1 MSSINID
8 PTVYTS
14 RPGDL
19 RSAIENKTYDL
30 LEKLGIGYKRIDH
43 GPAMT
48 LDDCAGVDALLG
60 VPMCKNLFLCNRQ
73 ETEFY
78 LLMLPGD
85 KQFKTKA
92 LSAQLGVARLSFA
105 GGEYMERYLGIS
117 PGSLS
122 VLGLA
127 CDTGHRVRLCIDSDL
142 ITCEYTGCHPCVNT
156 SSLKIK
162 TTDLLGTF
170 IPYTGHMPEKVMFCG

>member
-14 RPGDL
+14 RTGDL
-19 RSAIENKTYDL
+19 RSAVENKTYDL
-30 LEKLGIGYKRIDH
+30 LKKLGIGYTRIDH

-78 LLMLPGD
+78 LLMLPGG
-85 KQFKTKA
+85 KQFKTSVWRGFRLPA
-92 LSAQLGVARLSFA
+92 VNIWSVTSA
-105 GGEYMERYLGIS
+105 
-117 PGSLS
+117 
-122 VLGLA
+122 
-127 CDTGHRVRLCIDSDL
+127 SDPDRCRCSGWL
-142 ITCEYTGCHPCVNT
+142 TTPITA
-156 SSLKIK
+156 
-162 TTDLLGTF
+162 
-170 IPYTGHMPEKVMFCG
+170 